1 VDRRAFIAGM
11 TGGLLA
17 APLAVEAQPGGKV
30 PRIGLL
36 TGGSEAGSRTRFEV
50 FRDGLRELGYV
61 DRQTIALEYRYAND
75 NYERLPVLAAELV
88 RLDVS
93 VIVANG
99 TPASVAAKQAA
110 STIFPRRFPG
120 PLARRS
126 ARGHLTDALHQET
139 ITVP

>member
-1 VDRRAFIAGM
+1 M
-11 TGGLLA
+11 
-17 APLAVEAQPGGKV
+17 
-30 PRIGLL
+30 
-36 TGGSEAGSRTRFEV
+36 
-50 FRDGLRELGYV
+50 
-61 DRQTIALEYRYAND
+61 DRQSIALEYRYAND